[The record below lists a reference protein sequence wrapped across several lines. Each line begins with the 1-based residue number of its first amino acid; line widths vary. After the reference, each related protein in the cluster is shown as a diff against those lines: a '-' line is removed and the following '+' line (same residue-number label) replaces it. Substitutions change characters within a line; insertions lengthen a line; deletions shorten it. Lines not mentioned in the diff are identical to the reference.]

1 MSKSKSVWETLSAVN
16 VNDHTE
22 KKNGLTYLSWAWA
35 WGALKKQYPS
45 STFEKHIQ
53 PNGMPYI
60 SDANGYAYVQVSV
73 TVEGEVATEVFPVLD
88 YRNKAIQNPDA
99 FAINTAMQR
108 ALAKAISY
116 HGLGHY
122 IYAGED
128 LPQDAPES
136 APKPRQS
143 APEKK
148 PAPSPAKKGEY
159 VSPSIISANGEE
171 TLTSGW
177 NFVGGTFIEL
187 LKVHADKDTLRQ
199 FWVRNKG
206 VLTQLQ
212 EESAQQY
219 EDVLVAFKKRNAE
232 LEGET
237 A

>member
-1 MSKSKSVWETLSAVN
+1 M
-16 VNDHTE
+16 
-22 KKNGLTYLSWAWA
+22 
-35 WGALKKQYPS
+35 
-45 STFEKHIQ
+45 
-53 PNGMPYI
+53 
-60 SDANGYAYVQVSV
+60 
-73 TVEGEVATEVFPVLD
+73 FPVLD